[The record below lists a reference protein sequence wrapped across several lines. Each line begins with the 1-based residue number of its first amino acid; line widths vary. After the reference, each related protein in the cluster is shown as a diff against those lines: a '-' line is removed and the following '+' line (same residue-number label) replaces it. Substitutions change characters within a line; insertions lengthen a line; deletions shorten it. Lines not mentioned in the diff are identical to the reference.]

1 MGGPA
6 KNGPLTGV
14 NVVEISGLGP
24 TPFAAMLLADMGAD
38 VVRIERPNARA
49 LLPQNPDFLNRGRA
63 VVSLDL
69 KSDAGRAALL
79 KRLKTADLMI
89 EGLRPGVMERL
100 GLGPDIA
107 LTTNPKLVYGRMTG
121 WGQAGPLAQTA
132 GHDINYIALTGA
144 LHAIGTAQ
152 TPVPPLNLLGDF
164 GGGALYLVNGLL
176 AALLSAERTGAGQ
189 VVDCAI
195 VDGTASLMTMI
206 YSMANSGLW
215 QDRRTGNILD
225 GGAPYYG
232 VYPCAD
238 GKFLAVGAIEPQF
251 YAAFLAGLGLD
262 PATLPDQH
270 DQTRWPA
277 LHAALAQRIAQ
288 KSRDAWAAVFAGTDA
303 CAAPVLSMSEAPHHP
318 YNTARNVFDPAT
330 GEPRPAP
337 RFRKP

>member
-1 MGGPA
+1 MGGPV
-6 KNGPLTGV
+6 KSGPLNGV
-14 NVVEISGLGP
+14 RVVEISGLGP

-38 VVRIERPNARA
+38 VVRIERPDARA
-49 LLPQNPDFLNRGRA
+49 LLPQNPDFLNRGRP

-69 KSDAGRAALL
+69 KSDEGRTALL
-79 KRLKTADLMI
+79 ERLKTADLMI

-100 GLGPDIA
+100 NLGPDIA
-107 LTTNPKLVYGRMTG
+107 LKVNPKLVYGRMTG
-121 WGQAGPLAQTA
+121 WGQTGPLAQTA

-144 LHAIGTAQ
+144 LHAIGTAE
-152 TPVPPLNLLGDF
+152 TPVAPLNLLGDF

-176 AALLSAERTGAGQ
+176 AALLAAERSGKGQ

-215 QDRRTGNILD
+215 QDRRAKNILD

-232 VYPCAD
+232 VYRCAD
-238 GKFLAVGAIEPQF
+238 GRFLAVGAIEPQF
-251 YAAFLAGLGLD
+251 YAALLAGLDLEPG
-262 PATLPDQH
+262 TLPAQH

-277 LHAALAQRIAQ
+277 LRAAIAQRISE
-288 KSRDAWAAVFAGTDA
+288 KTRDDWAGIFNGTDA
-303 CAAPVLSMSEAPHHP
+303 CVAPVLSMAEAPTHP

-337 RFRKP
+337 RFTPR

>member
-1 MGGPA
+1 MGGPV
-6 KNGPLTGV
+6 KSGPLNGV
-14 NVVEISGLGP
+14 RAVEISGLGP

-49 LLPQNPDFLNRGRA
+49 LLPQNPDFLNRGRP

-79 KRLKTADLMI
+79 ERLKTADLMI

-100 GLGPDIA
+100 NLGPDVA
-107 LTTNPKLVYGRMTG
+107 LQINPKLVYGRMTG
-121 WGQAGPLAQTA
+121 WGQTGPLAQTA

-144 LHAIGTAQ
+144 LHAIGTAE

-176 AALLSAERTGAGQ
+176 AALLSAERSRAGQ

-215 QDRRTGNILD
+215 QDRRAENILD

-232 VYPCAD
+232 VYRCAD
-238 GKFLAVGAIEPQF
+238 GRFLAVGAIEPQF
-251 YAAFLAGLGLD
+251 YAALLAGLDLN
-262 PATLPDQH
+262 PATLPPQH
-270 DQTRWPA
+270 DQTRWPELRA
-277 LHAALAQRIAQ
+277 TIAQRISE
-288 KSRDAWAAVFAGTDA
+288 KTRDDWAGIFNGTDA
-303 CAAPVLSMSEAPHHP
+303 CVAPVLSMAEAPTHP

-337 RFRKP
+337 RFTK